1 MSSGFEFDVFLAHNS
16 LDKPQVRKISA
27 KLRERG
33 LKPWLDEEQIPP
45 GKAFQ
50 DEIQKAIPQIKSA
63 VIIIGSQGLGNWQK
77 LELKTLISQF
87 VNRNTSVIPVLL
99 VGVNQIPDNLRFLK
113 EFHWVKFEQE
123 DDSRAFYNLEW
134 GITGVKPPSNTKTVT
149 LSAEEWLNSGYNKDE
164 SGDYQG
170 AIADYNQAIKLN
182 PDYALA
188 YNNRGLAKKRLGDK
202 QGAISDYNQAAQL
215 YLQQNKMDDYSDALN
230 RAKKLENKGFF
241 GGLFG

>member
-1 MSSGFEFDVFLAHNS
+1 MSSGFKFYVFLAHNS
-16 LDKPQVRKISA
+16 LDIPQVRKISA

-87 VNRNTSVIPVLL
+87 VNRNTPVIPVLL
-99 VGVNQIPDNLRFLK
+99 VGVNQIPDDLYFLK
-113 EFHWVKFEQE
+113 EFHWVNFEQE
-123 DDSRAFYNLEW
+123 DDNRAFDNLEW
-134 GITGVKPPSNTKTVT
+134 EITVVKPTANTKTVT
-149 LSAEEWLNSGYNKDE
+149 LTAEEWFNSGYNK
-164 SGDYQG
+164 G
-170 AIADYNQAIKLN
+170 K
-182 PDYALA
+182 
-188 YNNRGLAKKRLGDK
+188 LGDK

-215 YLQQNKMDDYSDALN
+215 YSQQNKMDDYLDALEQV
-230 RAKKLENKGFF
+230 KKLENR
-241 GGLFG
+241 